1 MAAGDLDGALALLK
15 QVPTPSPGEE
25 AGPFVSSRMQAARIH
40 ASQEA
45 TDKAIASCQEVLRL
59 FPDNSEA
66 RNFVAALQDQ
76 LKPGWHTV
84 LSDTIR
90 FLPSLGRGAL
100 MTLLLVLCTMLVS
113 PLGGLLIALG
123 RISTLRPVSGL
134 CWFIIWFFRGTPLL
148 LQLFFIYY
156 GLPSLGITLSPL
168 TAAVIGLGLNYSAYL
183 GEIIRGA
190 IQSIDHGQM
199 EAAKA
204 IGMSYGQ
211 AMRRIIIPQTYKRLM
226 PPVGN
231 EFIALIK
238 DTALVSTIAMVELM
252 RAADQLFNTY
262 FNITALALAAVIY
275 LVLTTIFTFIF
286 EKIEYRAGSMNIAN
300 QPLLKLENITKRF
313 KSLTAVN
320 GVDLEVDPGEKL
332 VVIGPSGSGKST
344 LLRSINLLEEID
356 EGSIR
361 FEGREVGGRP
371 AQRQTPSWT
380 VPRRSAPAGRR
391 SAWFQHF
398 HLFRI

>member
-1 MAAGDLDGALALLK
+1 MALLFLWALSGPCLAAIDYDGLFRQSSDLMAQGDLGGALDLLGK
-15 QVPTPSPGEE
+15 VPPPAAGEE
-25 AGPFVSSRMQAARIH
+25 AGAFVSSRMQAARIL
-40 ASQEA
+40 AAQKEP
-45 TDKAIASCQEVLRL
+45 DKAVAACREVLKL

-66 RNFVAALQDQ
+66 RNFVAALEQQ

-84 LSDTIR
+84 LSDTLR
-90 FLPSLGRGAL
+90 FLPSLAKGAL

-123 RISTLRPVSGL
+123 RISTVRPVSGF

-156 GLPSLGITLSPL
+156 GLPSLGITLAPF

-190 IQSIDHGQM
+190 IQSIDHVQM

-204 IGMSYGQ
+204 IGMTYGQ
-211 AMRRIIIPQTYKRLM
+211 AMRRVIVPQTYKRLM

-286 EKIEYRAGSMNIAN
+286 EKIEYRAGIY
-300 QPLLKLENITKRF
+300 E
-313 KSLTAVN
+313 
-320 GVDLEVDPGEKL
+320 
-332 VVIGPSGSGKST
+332 
-344 LLRSINLLEEID
+344 
-356 EGSIR
+356 
-361 FEGREVGGRP
+361 
-371 AQRQTPSWT
+371 QR
-380 VPRRSAPAGRR
+380 
-391 SAWFQHF
+391 
-398 HLFRI
+398 

>member
-1 MAAGDLDGALALLK
+1 MALLFLCILAGNCLAVVDYDQLFRQSSDLMAQGDLDGALALLK
-15 QVPTPSPGEE
+15 KVPTPAVGEE
-25 AGPFVSSRMQAARIH
+25 AGPFVSSRMQAARIL
-40 ASQEA
+40 ASQND
-45 TDKAIASCQEVLRL
+45 TNKAIAVCKEVLTL

-76 LKPGWHTV
+76 LKPAWHTV
-84 LSDTIR
+84 LSDTLR
-90 FLPSLGRGAL
+90 FLPSLAKGAL
-100 MTLLLVLCTMLVS
+100 MTLMLVCCTMLVS

-156 GLPSLGITLSPL
+156 GLPSLGITLSPF
-168 TAAVIGLGLNYSAYL
+168 ASAVIGLGLNYSAYL

-211 AMRRIIIPQTYKRLM
+211 AMRRIIVPQTYKRLM
-226 PPVGN
+226 PPIGN

-286 EKIEYRAGSMNIAN
+286 EKIEYRAGIY
-300 QPLLKLENITKRF
+300 EHR
-313 KSLTAVN
+313 
-320 GVDLEVDPGEKL
+320 
-332 VVIGPSGSGKST
+332 
-344 LLRSINLLEEID
+344 
-356 EGSIR
+356 
-361 FEGREVGGRP
+361 
-371 AQRQTPSWT
+371 
-380 VPRRSAPAGRR
+380 
-391 SAWFQHF
+391 
-398 HLFRI
+398 

>member
-1 MAAGDLDGALALLK
+1 MKYLGSRAFVALLFLWALAGTCQGAEDYDQLFRRSSDLMAQGDLDGALGLLR
-15 QVPTPSPGEE
+15 QVPAPAAGEE
-25 AGPFVSSRMQAARIH
+25 GGAFVSSRMQAARIL
-40 ASQEA
+40 ASQDA
-45 TDKAIASCQEVLRL
+45 TDKALAACQEVLRL

-66 RNFVAALQDQ
+66 RNFVAALKDQ
-76 LKPGWHTV
+76 LRPGWHTV
-84 LSDTIR
+84 MADTLR
-90 FLPSLGRGAL
+90 FLPSLGKGAL

-123 RISTLRPVSGL
+123 RLSTLRPVSGL

-156 GLPSLGITLSPL
+156 GLPSLGITLSPMA
-168 TAAVIGLGLNYSAYL
+168 AAVIGLGLNYSAYL

-211 AMRRIIIPQTYKRLM
+211 AMRRVIIPQTYKRLM

-286 EKIEYRAGSMNIAN
+286 EKIEYRAGIY
-300 QPLLKLENITKRF
+300 E
-313 KSLTAVN
+313 
-320 GVDLEVDPGEKL
+320 
-332 VVIGPSGSGKST
+332 
-344 LLRSINLLEEID
+344 
-356 EGSIR
+356 
-361 FEGREVGGRP
+361 
-371 AQRQTPSWT
+371 QR
-380 VPRRSAPAGRR
+380 
-391 SAWFQHF
+391 
-398 HLFRI
+398 

>member
-1 MAAGDLDGALALLK
+1 MKYTASRAFVALLFLWTLTGSCFCAVDYDQLFRQSSDLMAQGDLDGALALLK
-15 QVPTPSPGEE
+15 QVPAPAADEE
-25 AGPFVSSRMQAARIH
+25 AGAFVSSRMQAGRIL
-40 ASQEA
+40 ASQNE
-45 TDKAIASCQEVLRL
+45 TVKAIAVCQEVLKL

-66 RNFVAALQDQ
+66 RNFLAALKDQ

-84 LSDTIR
+84 LSDVVR
-90 FLPSLGRGAL
+90 FLPSLARGAV
-100 MTLLLVLCTMLVS
+100 MTLMLVLCTMLVS

-123 RISTLRPVSGL
+123 RISTLRPVSGV

-156 GLPSLGITLSPL
+156 GLPSLGITLSPF
-168 TAAVIGLGLNYSAYL
+168 TSAVIGLGLNYSAYL

-204 IGMSYGQ
+204 IGMSYSQ
-211 AMRRIIIPQTYKRLM
+211 AMRRIIVPQTYKRLM

-252 RAADQLFNTY
+252 RAADQLFNAY

-286 EKIEYRAGSMNIAN
+286 EKIEYRAGIY
-300 QPLLKLENITKRF
+300 EHR
-313 KSLTAVN
+313 
-320 GVDLEVDPGEKL
+320 
-332 VVIGPSGSGKST
+332 
-344 LLRSINLLEEID
+344 
-356 EGSIR
+356 
-361 FEGREVGGRP
+361 
-371 AQRQTPSWT
+371 
-380 VPRRSAPAGRR
+380 
-391 SAWFQHF
+391 
-398 HLFRI
+398 

>member
-1 MAAGDLDGALALLK
+1 MKYVTGRAFVALLFLWILTGTCLGAVDYDQIFRQSSDLMAQGDLPGALKLLATVPPPAAG
-15 QVPTPSPGEE
+15 EE
-25 AGPFVSSRMQAARIH
+25 GTAFVSSRMQAARIH
-40 ASQEA
+40 ASQDE
-45 TDKAIASCQEVLRL
+45 TQQAIAACQEVLKL

-66 RNFVAALQDQ
+66 RNFLAALQTQ
-76 LKPGWHTV
+76 LKPRWHTV
-84 LSDTIR
+84 LSDIIR
-90 FLPSLGRGAL
+90 FLPALAKGAM

-123 RISTLRPVSGL
+123 RICTLKPVSAL

-156 GLPSLGITLSPL
+156 GLPSVGITLSPL
-168 TAAVIGLGLNYSAYL
+168 VSAVIGLGLNYSAYL

-252 RAADQLFNTY
+252 RAADQMFNTY
-262 FNITALALAAVIY
+262 FNITALMLAAVIY

-286 EKIEYRAGSMNIAN
+286 EKIEYRAGIY
-300 QPLLKLENITKRF
+300 EHR
-313 KSLTAVN
+313 
-320 GVDLEVDPGEKL
+320 
-332 VVIGPSGSGKST
+332 
-344 LLRSINLLEEID
+344 
-356 EGSIR
+356 
-361 FEGREVGGRP
+361 
-371 AQRQTPSWT
+371 
-380 VPRRSAPAGRR
+380 
-391 SAWFQHF
+391 
-398 HLFRI
+398 

>member
-1 MAAGDLDGALALLK
+1 MALLFLWALSGPCLAAIDYDGLFRQSSDLMAQGDLGGALDLLGK
-15 QVPTPSPGEE
+15 VPPPAAGEE
-25 AGPFVSSRMQAARIH
+25 AGAFVSSRMQATRIL
-40 ASQEA
+40 AAQKEP
-45 TDKAIASCQEVLRL
+45 DKAVAACREVLKL

-66 RNFVAALQDQ
+66 RNFVAALEQQ

-84 LSDTIR
+84 LSDTLR
-90 FLPSLGRGAL
+90 FLPSLAKGAL

-123 RISTLRPVSGL
+123 RISTVRPVSGF

-156 GLPSLGITLSPL
+156 GLPSLGITLAPF

-204 IGMSYGQ
+204 IGMTYGQ
-211 AMRRIIIPQTYKRLM
+211 AMRRVIVPQTYKRLM

-286 EKIEYRAGSMNIAN
+286 EKIEYRAGIY
-300 QPLLKLENITKRF
+300 E
-313 KSLTAVN
+313 
-320 GVDLEVDPGEKL
+320 
-332 VVIGPSGSGKST
+332 
-344 LLRSINLLEEID
+344 
-356 EGSIR
+356 
-361 FEGREVGGRP
+361 
-371 AQRQTPSWT
+371 QR
-380 VPRRSAPAGRR
+380 
-391 SAWFQHF
+391 
-398 HLFRI
+398 

>member
-1 MAAGDLDGALALLK
+1 MSGYTEPAGCSGEDGHGGSTPPEHALLGGWPLK
-15 QVPTPSPGEE
+15 VLLLLLLVAAVLFEFRTSWLQSKLLTAVARRSTYSLGQGPSPTVRFPRSAPYADRLGY
-25 AGPFVSSRMQAARIH
+25 SR
-40 ASQEA
+40 
-45 TDKAIASCQEVLRL
+45 
-59 FPDNSEA
+59 
-66 RNFVAALQDQ
+66 
-76 LKPGWHTV
+76 
-84 LSDTIR
+84 LST
-90 FLPSLGRGAL
+90 FLPALGKGAL

-123 RISTLRPVSGL
+123 RISTLGPVSGL

-156 GLPSLGITLSPL
+156 GLPSLGITLAPL

-211 AMRRIIIPQTYKRLM
+211 AMRRVIIPQTYKRLM
-226 PPVGN
+226 PPIGN

-286 EKIEYRAGSMNIAN
+286 EKIEYRAGIY
-300 QPLLKLENITKRF
+300 EHR
-313 KSLTAVN
+313 
-320 GVDLEVDPGEKL
+320 
-332 VVIGPSGSGKST
+332 
-344 LLRSINLLEEID
+344 
-356 EGSIR
+356 
-361 FEGREVGGRP
+361 
-371 AQRQTPSWT
+371 
-380 VPRRSAPAGRR
+380 
-391 SAWFQHF
+391 
-398 HLFRI
+398 